1 MKNKVLMCGV
11 FSLLVIFCLGIFGC
25 GSKETVV
32 YVPATKYP
40 GSITGTLS
48 MVSGVVA
55 SGVAV
60 ELTQLST
67 STKFST
73 QTDINGYYSFYDLPD
88 GKYLLR
94 YVKSGYVNFNI
105 PTIVSGLHKDISGNL
120 LTSSEI
126 TQFFGPT
133 HPYNSQKGLVGAY
146 VRSGRYAG
154 LEGATVSLS
163 PASYEGLG
171 YQIADYSFDWTATS
185 TILGYAM
192 FYNVTPGNYTVTAS
206 RTGYTMSPVS
216 YTDVPVL
223 AGEITQVEF
232 IPTQN

>member
-1 MKNKVLMCGV
+1 MKNKVYICGV
-11 FSLLVIFCLGIFGC
+11 LSLLIIFCFGIFGC
-25 GSKETVV
+25 GKTDTV
-32 YVPATKYP
+32 YVQEPRYP

-67 STKFST
+67 NTKLSTT
-73 QTDINGYYSFYDLPD
+73 TDINGYYSFSDLPD
-88 GKYLLR
+88 GRYLLR
-94 YVKSGYVNFNI
+94 YVKANYVTFNI
-105 PTIVSGLHKDISGNL
+105 PTIISGLHKDISGNL
-120 LTSSEI
+120 LTPAEI
-126 TQFFGPT
+126 TLFFGPA
-133 HPYNSQKGLVGAY
+133 HAYNSQSGLVGTY

-154 LEGATVSLS
+154 LEGASVSLS
-163 PASYEGLG
+163 PANYTALG
-171 YQIADYSFDWTATS
+171 YQKADYTFDWSAPS

-192 FYNVTPGNYTVTAS
+192 FYNVNPGNYTLTAS
-206 RTGYTMSPVS
+206 KNGYTMFPTS

-232 IPTQN
+232 IPTKN

>member
-11 FSLLVIFCLGIFGC
+11 FYLLIIFCFGIFGC
-25 GSKETVV
+25 GSKETV
-32 YVPATKYP
+32 YLSETQYP

-55 SGVAV
+55 SNVAI
-60 ELTQLST
+60 ELTQSST
-67 STKFST
+67 GTKFST
-73 QTDINGYYSFYDLPD
+73 TTDINGYYSFHNVQD
-88 GKYLLR
+88 GRYLLR
-94 YVKSGYVNFNI
+94 YVKSGYVTFNI

-126 TQFFGPT
+126 TQFFGPA

-154 LEGATVSLS
+154 LAGASVSIS
-163 PASYEGLG
+163 PATYDALG

-192 FYNVTPGNYTVTAS
+192 FYNVTPGNYTLTAS
-206 RTGYTMSPVS
+206 RSGYTMSPVS